1 MQSCTMIIILF
12 SILHIGEIV
21 AVLITLGTVI
31 MVLCLALVGTLS
43 VLLTIIIRYKKGI
56 HRQCIEFYS
65 PLGCTCSYMFYN
77 CQCVHYILC
86 TNFDHPGRINRM
98 NPDTRYRDLQL
109 ECLLV
114 TIFKFYRTEDRT
126 KGSIPGSGILTPN
139 VSYELTNISQKRRVS
154 QGNVELERNPAYAIT
169 ASPRVCQ
176 QQHILI

>member
-12 SILHIGEIV
+12 SILHTGEIV
-21 AVLITLGTVI
+21 AVLITVI

-98 NPDTRYRDLQL
+98 NPDSRYRDL
-109 ECLLV
+109 
-114 TIFKFYRTEDRT
+114 
-126 KGSIPGSGILTPN
+126 
-139 VSYELTNISQKRRVS
+139 
-154 QGNVELERNPAYAIT
+154 
-169 ASPRVCQ
+169 
-176 QQHILI
+176 